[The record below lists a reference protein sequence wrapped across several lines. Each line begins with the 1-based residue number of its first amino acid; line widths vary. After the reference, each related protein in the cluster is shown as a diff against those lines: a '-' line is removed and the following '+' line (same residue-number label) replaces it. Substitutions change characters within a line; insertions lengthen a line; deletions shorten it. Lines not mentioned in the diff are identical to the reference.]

1 MKSHLLYLILAVAL
15 LFERCA
21 SLNELQLPP
30 LPGESFISDQIRFR
44 STKKSSLGCF
54 GYRSYY
60 DSLIKSSSIDSTLT
74 YGIIIPWSSLQL
86 RASERK
92 MRYGDSVR
100 DCLVHY
106 AEIKIQKASQ
116 ESSLLLD
123 LLFPDNEPAYYDMET
138 TYTNQR
144 LLLTGFFYDKISC
157 DSNRFSFELAGS
169 DTWVDSSMVR
179 GYFICGSDSM
189 LVQPSFKKIDVH
201 GKKSKD
207 LFIMQGFS
215 LMKGD
220 SIQAFLLHA
229 PTVRSGPDVLYLR
242 SSLDKNQQM
251 QISAFFSLI
260 SRLSYTGINAR
271 IV

>member
-1 MKSHLLYLILAVAL
+1 M
-15 LFERCA
+15 
-21 SLNELQLPP
+21 Q
-30 LPGESFISDQIRFR
+30 
-44 STKKSSLGCF
+44 
-54 GYRSYY
+54 
-60 DSLIKSSSIDSTLT
+60 
-74 YGIIIPWSSLQL
+74 
-86 RASERK
+86 
-92 MRYGDSVR
+92 YGDSIG

-116 ESSLLLD
+116 ESSLLLN
-123 LLFPDNEPAYYDMET
+123 LLFPDNDPTYQSTGT
-138 TYTNQR
+138 TYINQR

-157 DSNRFSFELAGS
+157 DSNRFSFELMGS
-169 DTWVDSSMVR
+169 DTWVDSNMVR

-189 LVQPSFKKIDVH
+189 FVEPSFKKIDVH

-215 LMKGD
+215 LVKGD

-229 PTVRSGPDVLYLR
+229 PTLRSGPDVLYLR

-260 SRLSYTGINAR
+260 SRLSYIGVNAR